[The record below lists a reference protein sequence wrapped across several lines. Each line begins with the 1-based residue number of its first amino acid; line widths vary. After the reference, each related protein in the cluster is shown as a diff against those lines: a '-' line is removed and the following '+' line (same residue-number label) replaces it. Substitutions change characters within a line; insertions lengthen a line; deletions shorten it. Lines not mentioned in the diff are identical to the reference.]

1 MQLSRRHM
9 IGSAAVLAGAMAV
22 PALAQA
28 KPKIVTYHDP
38 GCGCCHKWA
47 DHARRAGFTV
57 EVRDTPDIMAV
68 KTRLGVPA
76 DLVSCHTSVIG
87 GYVVEG
93 HVPLAAVLKLLR
105 TRPKNVTG
113 IAVPGMPR
121 GSPGM
126 EMPDGSKDPF
136 DVIAFNRKGAVG
148 KFA

>member
-1 MQLSRRHM
+1 MQLSRRQT
-9 IGSAAVLAGAMAV
+9 IVGAAVLAGAAAV

-47 DHARRAGFTV
+47 EQARRAGFAV
-57 EVRDTPDIMAV
+57 DVRPTADIGAV
-68 KTRLGVPA
+68 KKRLGVP
-76 DLVSCHTSVIG
+76 DELVSCHTSVVG

-93 HVPLAAVLKLLR
+93 HVPLAAVLKLVR
-105 TRPKNVTG
+105 IKPKNVTG

-126 EMPDGSKDPF
+126 EMPDGSKDAF
-136 DVIAFNRKGAVG
+136 DVIAFNRKGPAG